1 MVLII
6 SFYKS
11 LLKDLESYLRANFPD
26 VAVDKASHDV
36 DGLKKI
42 EEDSVKYELII
53 SDWDNYGYVNGLTI
67 LKKVRSNPAIKE
79 TPLVIIT
86 EKQDKESV
94 LACVKASVT
103 GFITKPP
110 LSQTIDEKTF
120 NIKLR
125 PYIEKISQNARDVNQ
140 SAV

>member
-6 SFYKS
+6 SFYRS
-11 LLKDLESYLRANFPD
+11 LLKDLETFLKANFPGI
-26 VAVDKASHDV
+26 AVEKAYHDV

-42 EEDSVKYELII
+42 EEDFKYDLII
-53 SDWDNYGYVNGLTI
+53 SDWDSYGYVNGLTI
-67 LKKVRSNPAIKE
+67 LKKIRSNPAIKE

-94 LACVKASVT
+94 LACVKAAVT
-103 GFITKPP
+103 GFITKPA

-120 NIKLR
+120 NEKLR
-125 PYIEKISQNARDVNQ
+125 PYIEKISQKAEEV
-140 SAV
+140 